1 MLYEGWMGAESSYVV
16 RKDGVVGMGTVG
28 AVGTKGAG
36 AGAGADVDVAPNAVA
51 PKEAPVGAPKGAPKE
66 PPKEAPKGDGVARL
80 AAVRGAGARAGAALV
95 SLLSLVAVRASRT
108 AMRLPV
114 LDTQTRGGRVSR

>member
-1 MLYEGWMGAESSYVV
+1 MV

-36 AGAGADVDVAPNAVA
+36 AADVDVDVAPNAVA

-66 PPKEAPKGDGVARL
+66 PPKEAPKEDGVARL

-114 LDTQTRGGRVSR
+114 LDIQTRGGRVSR